1 MQSKKKWFVVFIL
14 LAALAGAAFYFLYFI
29 RTPAYALN
37 EARVALQQHDSAKNF
52 HDMLMFPLLWTTLSR
67 TSSRQKAKI
76 NNDNV
81 FLQPFSHSA
90 FCIC

>member
-37 EARVALQQHDSAKNF
+37 EARVALQQHDSGHGIGGIANAYSYVRK
-52 HDMLMFPLLWTTLSR
+52 LSEEL
-67 TSSRQKAKI
+67 A
-76 NNDNV
+76 
-81 FLQPFSHSA
+81 
-90 FCIC
+90 